1 MKKNIRIVNT
11 LYCAKLLF
19 SYIWQNARLFGAL
32 TVLCS
37 LLVSLGDILSITLL
51 ASFLDEE
58 FIILNK
64 ISFLSWINNA
74 NFLNIILVLIISLIL
89 RLILQSSIDLT
100 SAKVSSGIAKEL
112 YYSYFTKDY
121 LSLKKFNKSKFITL
135 ATSYINST
143 AASSIDVLNVIAYS
157 FNVILTLT
165 IIILIGGLITFY
177 VLGTTLFIYI
187 LYIFCTKKY
196 ISRFS
201 KKAAEYALQAG
212 YQCINDVNTFKKII
226 LEGDQYNKS
235 ITFSRIVFQERF
247 FIQFTRFLANSLK
260 PTIETFFLI
269 IIIIATSIDK
279 NSGNF
284 GAIVS
289 ICYGIIR
296 ALPGI
301 NTVYSSYIG
310 LKAGYPKLIELFKII
325 NDREKI
331 YSKSNIG
338 YKNIA
343 NFNSCLDNII
353 LDNIEYSYISKSNL
367 TKNYNL
373 KVNLKF
379 EKGNNYLLI
388 GESGSGKSTLI
399 DILMGLIKP
408 SKGRILFNKKN
419 VFKNHNFINFYR
431 KNFSHISQDNFII
444 EKNIDSFLNY
454 SYLNNEQRKLVRN
467 LAIEFNLITSHDNLK
482 NWLLKDL
489 GENASTL
496 SVGQRQR
503 LNIIKILL
511 EEKPIIIFDEATSAI
526 DSSMEKKVINKIF
539 EYASKKLIILITHRP
554 ENIDYT
560 KINKVIKIES
570 SFKNNNEMEAVEI
583 KAYY

>member
-1 MKKNIRIVNT
+1 NT

-212 YQCINDVNTFKKII
+212 SQCINDVNTFKKII

-310 LKAGYPKLIELFKII
+310 LKAGYPKLI
-325 NDREKI
+325 
-331 YSKSNIG
+331 
-338 YKNIA
+338 
-343 NFNSCLDNII
+343 
-353 LDNIEYSYISKSNL
+353 
-367 TKNYNL
+367 
-373 KVNLKF
+373 
-379 EKGNNYLLI
+379 
-388 GESGSGKSTLI
+388 
-399 DILMGLIKP
+399 
-408 SKGRILFNKKN
+408 
-419 VFKNHNFINFYR
+419 
-431 KNFSHISQDNFII
+431 
-444 EKNIDSFLNY
+444 
-454 SYLNNEQRKLVRN
+454 
-467 LAIEFNLITSHDNLK
+467 
-482 NWLLKDL
+482 
-489 GENASTL
+489 
-496 SVGQRQR
+496 
-503 LNIIKILL
+503 
-511 EEKPIIIFDEATSAI
+511 
-526 DSSMEKKVINKIF
+526 
-539 EYASKKLIILITHRP
+539 
-554 ENIDYT
+554 
-560 KINKVIKIES
+560 
-570 SFKNNNEMEAVEI
+570 
-583 KAYY
+583 